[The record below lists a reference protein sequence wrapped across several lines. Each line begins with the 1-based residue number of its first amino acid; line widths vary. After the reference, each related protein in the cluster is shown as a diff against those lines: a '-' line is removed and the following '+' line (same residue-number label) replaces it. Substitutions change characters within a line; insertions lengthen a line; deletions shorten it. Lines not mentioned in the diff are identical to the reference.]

1 MSALH
6 SLYAFLSPQPADRE
20 DYNARRRIDAVL
32 SPHSDHSAPIAAHLR
47 RCLVAASTTTTAAG
61 GHHRSVQE
69 KLVAV
74 MVAGRMGLW
83 CPQTVG
89 SEGSSGLLA
98 ALTDLATAGPATG
111 NEHCPPRTAT
121 CAALDHEDLRAAVQI
136 SFLRG
141 LRFFFLNACGACD
154 VCGAWD
160 RLSRWWA

>member
-6 SLYAFLSPQPADRE
+6 SLHAFLSPQPADRE
-20 DYNARRRIDAVL
+20 DDNARRRIDAVL

-47 RCLVAASTTTTAAG
+47 RCLVSASTTTAAG
-61 GHHRSVQE
+61 GHHRSVEE

-98 ALTDLATAGPATG
+98 ALIDLATAGPATSG
-111 NEHCPPRTAT
+111 EDCLRRAAT
-121 CAALDHEDLRAAVQI
+121 YAALDHEDLRTAVQI
-136 SFLRG
+136 SFLRA
-141 LRFFFLNACGACD
+141 L
-154 VCGAWD
+154 
-160 RLSRWWA
+160 

>member
-6 SLYAFLSPQPADRE
+6 SLHAFLSPQPADR
-20 DYNARRRIDAVL
+20 DDDNARRRIDAVL

-61 GHHRSVQE
+61 GHHRSVEE

-74 MVAGRMGLW
+74 MVVGRMGLW

-89 SEGSSGLLA
+89 AESSSGLLA

-111 NEHCPPRTAT
+111 DEDCPRR
-121 CAALDHEDLRAAVQI
+121 AAAGRVDHEDLRAAVQTH
-136 SFLRG
+136 
-141 LRFFFLNACGACD
+141 FFVACA
-154 VCGAWD
+154 AFF
-160 RLSRWWA
+160 

>member
-6 SLYAFLSPQPADRE
+6 SLHAFLSPQPADRE
-20 DYNARRRIDAVL
+20 DDNARRRIDAIL

-61 GHHRSVQE
+61 GHHRSVEE

-74 MVAGRMGLW
+74 MVAGRMSLW

-89 SEGSSGLLA
+89 SEGKLLA

-111 NEHCPPRTAT
+111 DEDCPRRAAT
-121 CAALDHEDLRAAVQI
+121 SAALDHEDLRAAVQI

-141 LRFFFLNACGACD
+141 LHFIFLNACA
-154 VCGAWD
+154 VCAV
-160 RLSRWWA
+160 RAV